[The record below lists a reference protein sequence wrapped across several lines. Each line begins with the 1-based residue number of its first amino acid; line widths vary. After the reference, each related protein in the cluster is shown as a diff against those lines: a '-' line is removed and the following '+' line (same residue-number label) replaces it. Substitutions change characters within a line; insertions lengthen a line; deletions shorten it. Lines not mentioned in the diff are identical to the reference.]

1 MGFENFEGTYRNKD
15 KGGRLIRN
23 VGINNPDTDSN
34 NPEKLNPR
42 QD

>member
-15 KGGRLIRN
+15 EGGRFLRN
-23 VGINNPDTDSN
+23 VEINKHDTDSS
-34 NPEKLNPR
+34 NPEKMNPR

>member
-1 MGFENFEGTYRNKD
+1 MGFENFEDKYRNEHE
-15 KGGRLIRN
+15 GGRFIRN
-23 VGINNPDTDSN
+23 VGINNPDTDSS